1 MRKSFD
7 MNKSVNPEQTWK
19 LPPEPINQIL
29 DNLPASKIILSPDR
43 KWMVEWEWIPL
54 SAISEL
60 TQPKLS
66 LAGYRFN
73 PKTSSL
79 NHYYPNCSLKYR
91 RIDFDS
97 LSELNNQS
105 SNHSNHCQTVD
116 LPKDARIGYIK
127 WSDDSKKIAFTLTQE
142 NGLELWF
149 VNVETGITRRL
160 TEPILNATCASPYSW
175 LNKDTLLCK
184 CIPSDR
190 KEPPTKPSVPNAP
203 VIKENFG
210 EKRPYRTPTSLL
222 QSTYD
227 EDLFSYYLSS
237 VLVKVSLDGEQTPIT
252 SPGLIYAASP
262 SPDGNF
268 ILLKTYEKPFSYE
281 VLAGSFPKKIQVID
295 TTGKFIY
302 HVADLPIYE
311 KPSTKRETVPT
322 GRRRIS
328 WRGDV
333 PSTLYWVEALDE
345 GNPNNEVPFRDALYE
360 LELKLP
366 FTEEPLLLWKSQY
379 RFRGIYWGKED
390 TALTVEGWY
399 DTRKTRTWRIFPQ
412 TPEKSPQLLCDR
424 STEDKYSSPGT
435 PVTKINSWGYRVLR
449 FAPDGNS
456 IYLNGYGA
464 SPQGVYPFLDK
475 LNLATLQKAT
485 LEQKPL
491 ETERLWQCQDPYFER
506 VQCLLDDEAKTFI
519 TARQSKTEP
528 SNCFLYIQGN
538 TSNRDDVSNV
548 NNVNNLNNQASQN
561 IAITDYQDKAP
572 QLKGMTRELVRYN
585 RCDGVKL
592 QGKLYL
598 PPNYQ
603 PERDG
608 TLPTLLWI
616 YPEEFKD
623 SEFAGQSTIP
633 ENIFVRPGGSASVL
647 YLLTQGYAVLA
658 NPSLPIIG
666 EGDTEPNDT
675 YTKQLIT
682 GAEAAVN
689 YLVERGISDPKRIGV
704 GGHSYGGKNTVN
716 LLAHT
721 DLFQMGIARSGAY
734 NRTLTP
740 FGFQNEYRSFWEA
753 KETYIEMSPFTH
765 ADKIKVPLLL
775 IHGAGDDHHST
786 YPMQTERLYLALKGL
801 GANVRYVSLPLE
813 RHSYQSREAVK
824 HTLWEMVNWCNLY
837 L

>member
-1 MRKSFD
+1 MEQFD
-7 MNKSVNPEQTWK
+7 IEQINMEQTWK
-19 LPPEPINQIL
+19 SPPEPINQIL

-54 SAISEL
+54 PAISEL

-73 PKTSSL
+73 PETNSPL
-79 NHYYPNCSLKYR
+79 HYYPNCSLKYR
-91 RIDFDS
+91 RISFDAAS
-97 LSELNNQS
+97 DIDTEVYQTT
-105 SNHSNHCQTVD
+105 HQTTHQKTYQTVD

-127 WSDDSKKIAFTLTQE
+127 WSDDSKKLAFTLTQA
-142 NGLELWF
+142 NGLELW
-149 VNVETGITRRL
+149 VLDVETGTTRRL
-160 TEPILNATCASPYSW
+160 TEPVLNGICGSPYSW
-175 LNKDTLLCK
+175 LNKNTLLCK
-184 CIPSDR
+184 CVPQER
-190 KEPPTKPSVPNAP
+190 GEAPVKPLVPNAP
-203 VIKENFG
+203 LIKENFG
-210 EKRPYRTPTSLL
+210 EKRPYLTPTSLL
-222 QSTYD
+222 QNSYD

-237 VLVKVSLDGEQTPIT
+237 VLVKVSLDGEQTVVT
-252 SPGLIYAASP
+252 SPNLIYGASP

-268 ILLKTYEKPFSYE
+268 ILLKTLHKPFSYE
-281 VLAGSFPKKIQVID
+281 VLAGSFPRKIQVID
-295 TTGKFIY
+295 SSGNFIY
-302 HVADLPIYE
+302 QVADLPTYE

-345 GNPNNEVPFRDALYE
+345 GDPQKQVPFRDALYQ
-360 LELKLP
+360 LDFP
-366 FTEEPLLLWKSQY
+366 FTDRPTLLWKSEY
-379 RFRGIYWGKED
+379 RFRGIYWGKENL
-390 TALTVEGWY
+390 ALTVEGWY

-412 TPEKSPQLLCDR
+412 QPETSAKLLCDR
-424 STEDKYSSPGT
+424 STEDKYSNPGT
-435 PVTKINSWGYRVLR
+435 PLTKLNSYGYRVLR
-449 FAPDGNS
+449 FALEGNN

-464 SPQGVYPFLDK
+464 SQKGVYPFLDK
-475 LNLATLQKAT
+475 FN
-485 LEQKPL
+485 L
-491 ETERLWQCQDPYFER
+491 ETGEKERLWQCEDPYFE
-506 VQCLLDDEAKTFI
+506 QIYYLLDDEVNTFI

-528 SNCFLYIQGN
+528 NNYFLCNREDSSRIISSNIS
-538 TSNRDDVSNV
+538 SNIS
-548 NNVNNLNNQASQN
+548 SKK
-561 IAITDYQDKAP
+561 IAITNYQDKAP
-572 QLKGMTRELVRYN
+572 QLKGMTRELVQYN

-592 QGKLYL
+592 RAKLYL
-598 PPNYQ
+598 PPTYK

-633 ENIFVRPGGSASVL
+633 ENIFIRPGGRADVL
-647 YLLTQGYAVLA
+647 YLLTQGYAILA

-666 EGDTEPNDT
+666 EGDAEPNDT
-675 YTKQLIT
+675 YTEQLIT
-682 GAEAAVN
+682 GAQAAVN

-753 KETYIEMSPFTH
+753 KETYIQMSPFTH
-765 ADKIKVPLLL
+765 ADKIKAPLLL

-786 YPMQTERLYLALKGL
+786 YPIQTERLYLALKGL

-837 L
+837 LSGNNNK